1 MGWNHQ
7 LDIPFRKLA
16 RNPQKSIVCKGVS
29 RCQKEENFQLPFV
42 GIFSPSHE
50 WNLLKLKTT
59 KCQPQELWWLFFD
72 EGWYPIIWGY
82 IWDLLWKITSEKHL
96 SNNKKITNQIQ
107 GTKSPGVFFFW
118 KKSMAKTC
126 SAGSPARP
134 LVVHSGPGEMSMIP
148 NSEWIWLRI
157 HRAWVLR
164 PNLSLCEQARKK
176 WFEGR
181 KEIDIEATVSMANA
195 NS

>member
-50 WNLLKLKTT
+50 WNLLKMKTT

-107 GTKSPGVFFFW
+107 GTKSPGVVFLEKNPW
-118 KKSMAKTC
+118 QKHAQLAHLQDHWLCIQVLERCQWSQIQ
-126 SAGSPARP
+126 SGSGWE
-134 LVVHSGPGEMSMIP
+134 STGPGCWGP
-148 NSEWIWLRI
+148 TWVCVNRLGRNDLREEK
-157 HRAWVLR
+157 R
-164 PNLSLCEQARKK
+164 
-176 WFEGR
+176 
-181 KEIDIEATVSMANA
+181 
-195 NS
+195 